1 MISADA
7 LRPAWTPV
15 TIAMM
20 VIGFMIFWPLG
31 LAMVAY
37 IVWGDRVPEIRRHFG
52 DMSGHRSR
60 GHRCGPRMRS
70 KSGNMAFDDYRQREL
85 TRLEEERRKLDEE
98 LQEFEQFMS
107 DLRRA
112 RDQEEFDRYRDKRS
126 THDGSTI
133 EL

>member
-15 TIAMM
+15 TIAIL

-37 IVWGDRVPEIRRHFG
+37 IVWGDRIPEIRRHFG
-52 DMSGHRSR
+52 GMSSEQTRSR
-60 GHRCGPRMRS
+60 RCGPRVRS

-85 TRLEEERRKLDEE
+85 TRLEEERRQLDEE

-112 RDQEEFDRYRDKRS
+112 RDQEEFDRFRHKRS
-126 THDGSTI
+126 GHDGSTI